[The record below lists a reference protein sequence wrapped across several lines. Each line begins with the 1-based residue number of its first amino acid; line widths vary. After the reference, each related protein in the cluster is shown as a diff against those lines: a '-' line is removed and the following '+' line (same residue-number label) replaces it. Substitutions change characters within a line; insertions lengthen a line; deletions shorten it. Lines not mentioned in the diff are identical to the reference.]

1 MTPSDTGSSPA
12 DVAAPRT
19 AAILAFP
26 VRAKPDPAAAQ
37 ARLGRAMRSLNAALS
52 DQKVAI
58 ATWRLALND
67 LKSSSNGLQDS
78 LHRYRQ
84 TLNSLDGRLATLRA
98 EAGKLERWA
107 DGGVA
112 E

>member
-1 MTPSDTGSSPA
+1 MTSSDTGSLPA
-12 DVAAPRT
+12 GGAVART
-19 AAILAFP
+19 AIIIPFP
-26 VRAKPDPAAAQ
+26 LRGKPDPAAAQ
-37 ARLGRAMRSLNAALS
+37 ERLGRAMRSLNAALA

-84 TLNSLDGRLATLRA
+84 TLNSLDGPLATLRA
-98 EAGKLERWA
+98 ETGKLERWA
-107 DGGVA
+107 EGGAA

>member
-1 MTPSDTGSSPA
+1 M
-12 DVAAPRT
+12 RT
-19 AAILAFP
+19 ATIIPFP
-26 VRAKPDPAAAQ
+26 VRAKSDSAAAQ
-37 ARLGRAMRSLNAALS
+37 DRLGRAMRSLNAALAE
-52 DQKVAI
+52 QKTAI

-84 TLNSLDGRLATLRA
+84 TLNGLDNRLVTLRT
-98 EAGKLERWA
+98 EARKLERWA
-107 DGGVA
+107 DSDAA